1 MSLKVLGLNY
11 TGHDCSAAI
20 TVNGKLI
27 SCCEQERYDYKKHS
41 RNFPSQAIN
50 ECLRISQLKIKD
62 IDIVSIG
69 FLPNLIIKER
79 YLGLAKKFP
88 SRKKFLKLDKERIN
102 ELKNLENIIRK
113 KTNFSGKIEFNNHH
127 LCHLYSAYFPSGFSD
142 SLVAS
147 YDGMGEIDT
156 AQFAVVKNGKF
167 NIIRSNNKF
176 PNSLGLIYS
185 AITDYLG
192 WKHHCDEGIIMGLA
206 SFGNPD
212 DKISSKIKKSYL
224 NIFREIIKISN
235 KNPLDIIIN
244 PIWIDYQNNY
254 NSWISKKF
262 LKVFGKKRKYN
273 DQITKKHKNLAAALQ
288 KRLEEV
294 VIYQLRYLKK
304 KFKINKL
311 CMAGGVAL
319 NCSLN
324 GKIVES
330 KIFDQIFVQP
340 ASGDA
345 GISYGSC
352 LVSTLKRKT
361 VKIKKNLNFNLGHK
375 ENSRQILKNL
385 KNSKLKYKKCKNI
398 YKEVSNLIFKGNII
412 GWFQGGSEFGPRA
425 LGNRSI
431 LCKPYPSKM
440 RDYINKKVKFREE
453 FRPFAPA
460 ILKEFQSSYFDLKQ
474 DSHHMLIATKVKKNK
489 KKNISATVHVDD
501 TCRVQTVD
509 KKVNIKFWRLLN
521 EFYKKSQIPVLLN
534 TSFNIKGLPIVN
546 SSLDAINCFKKYKID
561 YLILNDFLIS
571 KN

>member
-1 MSLKVLGLNY
+1 MKLKVLGLNY

-20 TVNGKLI
+20 TINGKLI
-27 SCCEQERYDYKKHS
+27 SCCEQERHDYEKHS

-50 ECLRISQLKIKD
+50 ECLKIAHLKIKD
-62 IDIVSIG
+62 IDIISLG

-88 SRKKFLKLDKERIN
+88 SRKKFLKLDIRRIN
-102 ELKNLENIIRK
+102 ELKNLENIIRE
-113 KTNFSGKIEFNNHH
+113 KTNFLGKIEFNNHH

-142 SLVAS
+142 SLIAS

-156 AQFAVVKNGKF
+156 AQFAIVKNGKF
-167 NIIRSNNKF
+167 KIIKSNNKF

-206 SFGNPD
+206 SFGNPKA
-212 DKISSKIKKSYL
+212 KISSKVNKSYL
-224 NIFREIIKISN
+224 NIFRDIIKISN
-235 KNPLDIIIN
+235 KNPLNIIIN

-273 DQITKKHKNLAAALQ
+273 NKITKKHKNLAAALQ

-294 VIYQLRYLKK
+294 VVYQLNYLRE
-304 KFKINKL
+304 KFKIKKL
-311 CMAGGVAL
+311 CIAGGVGL

-330 KIFDQIFVQP
+330 KIFEEIFVQP

-352 LVSTLKRKT
+352 LVSTFKRKSF
-361 VKIKKNLNFNLGHK
+361 KIKKNLNFNLGHK
-375 ENSRQILKNL
+375 ENSNQIIKNL
-385 KNSKLKYKKCKNI
+385 KISKLKYKKCKNI
-398 YKEVSNLIFKGNII
+398 YKKVSDLIYNGNII
-412 GWFQGGSEFGPRA
+412 GWFQDGSEFGPRA

-431 LCKPYPSKM
+431 LCKPYPSSM

-460 ILKEFQSSYFDLKQ
+460 ILKEYQSSYFDLKQ
-474 DSHHMLIATKVKKNK
+474 DSHHMLIACKARQNK
-489 KKNISATVHVDD
+489 KKEISATVHVDD

-509 KKVNIKFWRLLN
+509 KKVNIKFWKLIN
-521 EFYKKSQIPVLLN
+521 EFYKKSNTPVLLN

-561 YLILNDFLIS
+561 YLVLHDFLIS
-571 KN
+571 KD